1 MTKTE
6 AISIFGT
13 RQQDLADA
21 VGVTRS
27 AVAQWPESLPQ
38 RQIDIV
44 VGAAVRLGKPIP
56 STCKG
61 IASLGVSPIQEH
73 AA

>member
-1 MTKTE
+1 MTKTQ
-6 AISIFGT
+6 AISIFGN

-27 AVAQWPESLPQ
+27 AVAQWPEELPP

-44 VGAAVRLGKPIP
+44 VGAAVRLGKWP
-56 STCKG
+56 SAG
-61 IASLGVSPIQEH
+61 HSESSPN
-73 AA
+73 AAEAA